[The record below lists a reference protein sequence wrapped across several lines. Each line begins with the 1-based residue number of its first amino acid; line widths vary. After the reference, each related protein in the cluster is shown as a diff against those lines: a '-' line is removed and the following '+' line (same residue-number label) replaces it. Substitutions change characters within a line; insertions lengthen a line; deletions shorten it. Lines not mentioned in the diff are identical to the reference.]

1 MEIQWFCMEPTVTN
15 AMRYLRTTH
24 SNRARPRTAGFTLM
38 ETLIALFVLAVG
50 VLGLAAMLADAL
62 SYMAASQDDFIA
74 QQKAE
79 EAVETIFTAK
89 YNGNIT
95 WNQVSNYN
103 STSSPQG
110 LFLTGPQPLLQPGP
124 DGLVGSVNDTA
135 ALPDYIIYPGADGM
149 LGTADD
155 VNAPLSNFTRTIT
168 ISAITGEQNLRT
180 VQVVVNYSTGKFTRS
195 FTLNTD
201 ISAY

>member
-1 MEIQWFCMEPTVTN
+1 MRK
-15 AMRYLRTTH
+15 AMRHLRAANT
-24 SNRARPRTAGFTLM
+24 NRNRPRAAGFTLL
-38 ETLIALFVLAVG
+38 ETLIALIVLSVG
-50 VLGLAAMLADAL
+50 VLALAAMLADAL
-62 SYMAASQDDFIA
+62 SYMAMSQDDFIA

-79 EAVETIFTAK
+79 EAVESIFTAK

-95 WNQVSNYN
+95 WAQVANFN
-103 STSSPQG
+103 SSSSPQG
-110 LFLTGPQPLLQPGP
+110 LFLTGPQPLLQPGA

-135 ALPDYIIYPGADGM
+135 SLPDYIVYPGADGM

-168 ISAITGEQNLRT
+168 ISAIAGEQNLRT
-180 VQVVVNYSTGKFTRS
+180 VQVVVIYNTGKFNRT
-195 FTLNTD
+195 FTMNTD

>member
-1 MEIQWFCMEPTVTN
+1 
-15 AMRYLRTTH
+15 MRYLRARD

-79 EAVETIFTAK
+79 EAVESIFTAK

-110 LFLTGPQPLLQPGP
+110 LFLTGAQPLLQPGP

-135 ALPDYIIYPGADGM
+135 AIPDYIIYPGADGM

>member
-1 MEIQWFCMEPTVTN
+1 
-15 AMRYLRTTH
+15 MRHFRVA
-24 SNRARPRTAGFTLM
+24 NRNRSCPRAAGFTLL
-38 ETLIALFVLAVG
+38 ETMIALIVLAVG

-79 EAVETIFTAK
+79 EAVESIFTAK

-95 WNQVSNYN
+95 WGQVANY
-103 STSSPQG
+103 SSATAPLG
-110 LFLTGPQPLLQPGP
+110 IFLTGPQPLLQPGP

-135 ALPDYIIYPGADGM
+135 STPDYIIYPGADGK

-155 VNAPLSNFTRTIT
+155 VLAPLSHFTRTIT
-168 ISAITGEQNLRT
+168 ISAIAGEQNLRS
-180 VQVVVNYSTGKFTRS
+180 VQVVINYSTGKFNRS
-195 FTLNTD
+195 YTLNTQ

>member
-1 MEIQWFCMEPTVTN
+1 
-15 AMRYLRTTH
+15 MRHLRAAN
-24 SNRARPRTAGFTLM
+24 SNPSRPRAAGFTLL

-50 VLGLAAMLADAL
+50 ILGLAAMLADAL

-79 EAVETIFTAK
+79 EAVESIFTAK

-95 WNQVSNYN
+95 WNQVANYS
-103 STSSPQG
+103 STTTPLG
-110 LFLTGPQPLLQPGP
+110 LFLTGPQPLLQPGA

-135 ALPDYIIYPGADGM
+135 STPDYIMYPGTDGK
-149 LGTADD
+149 LGSALA
-155 VNAPLSNFTRTIT
+155 VKEPLTNFTRTIT

-180 VQVVVNYSTGKFTRS
+180 IQVVINYNTGKFTRS
-195 FTLNTD
+195 YTLNTQ

>member
-1 MEIQWFCMEPTVTN
+1 MTN
-15 AMRYLRTTH
+15 AMRYLRATH

>member
-1 MEIQWFCMEPTVTN
+1 
-15 AMRYLRTTH
+15 MRHLRAANR
-24 SNRARPRTAGFTLM
+24 NRARAAGFTLL
-38 ETLIALFVLAVG
+38 ETMIALIVLAVG

-79 EAVETIFTAK
+79 EAVESIFTAK

-95 WNQVSNYN
+95 WNQVANY
-103 STSSPQG
+103 SSVSAPLG

-124 DGLVGSVNDTA
+124 DGLVGSVNDTGA
-135 ALPDYIIYPGADGM
+135 TPDYIIYPGPDGK

-155 VNAPLSNFTRTIT
+155 IDAPLSNFTRTIT

-180 VQVVVNYSTGKFTRS
+180 VQVVINYNTGKFTRTY
-195 FTLNTD
+195 TLNTD

>member
-1 MEIQWFCMEPTVTN
+1 MTK
-15 AMRYLRTTH
+15 AMRYLRATH

>member
-1 MEIQWFCMEPTVTN
+1 M
-15 AMRYLRTTH
+15 L
-24 SNRARPRTAGFTLM
+24 
-38 ETLIALFVLAVG
+38 ETLIALMVLAVG

-79 EAVETIFTAK
+79 EAVESIFTAK

-95 WNQVSNYN
+95 WAQVANY
-103 STSSPQG
+103 SSASSPQG

-135 ALPDYIIYPGADGM
+135 ATPDYIIYPGADGK

-155 VNAPLSNFTRTIT
+155 VDAPLQQFH
-168 ISAITGEQNLRT
+168 AHHHHLRDYRGAKLAHRPGGDQLHHRKIHT
-180 VQVVVNYSTGKFTRS
+180 QLHAEHGHFR
-195 FTLNTD
+195 LL
-201 ISAY
+201 AR

>member
-1 MEIQWFCMEPTVTN
+1 VTN
-15 AMRYLRTTH
+15 ANRYLRATH
-24 SNRARPRTAGFTLM
+24 SNRARPRAAGFTLM

-135 ALPDYIIYPGADGM
+135 ALPDYIIYPGPDGM

-168 ISAITGEQNLRT
+168 IAAIAGEQNLRT
-180 VQVVVNYSTGKFTRS
+180 IQVVVNYSTGKFTRS

>member
-1 MEIQWFCMEPTVTN
+1 MEIQRFCMESTVTN
-15 AMRYLRTTH
+15 ANRYLRATH
-24 SNRARPRTAGFTLM
+24 SNRARPRAAGFTLM

-135 ALPDYIIYPGADGM
+135 ALPDYIIYPGPDGM

-168 ISAITGEQNLRT
+168 IAAIAGEQNLRT
-180 VQVVVNYSTGKFTRS
+180 IQVVVNYSTGKFTRS